1 MYRISLSV
9 HMCVCMEIYTWTHVY
24 EYVHVVVSRAS
35 VVNGVSYRGD
45 GPVGPTGRP
54 PAQREARPRTWLCGR
69 PRVRL
74 GFLRFPLLSS
84 DPPSLRAAVRASSF
98 LRLPASP
105 SCCLSR
111 HLSPASP
118 LTCRGRCPVLSSVCP
133 PAGCHRARR
142 CPGRPLL
149 LLRRSSARPW
159 AAAQI
164 SPREGS
170 RRDRVVA
177 VPPR

>member
-9 HMCVCMEIYTWTHVY
+9 HMCVCIEIYTWTHIY

-54 PAQREARPRTWLCGR
+54 SAQREARPRTRLCGR

-84 DPPSLRAAVRASSF
+84 DLPSLRAAVRASSF

-105 SCCLSR
+105 SCCLPR
-111 HLSPASP
+111 ESPYLPRTVPRAQQCVSP
-118 LTCRGRCPVLSSVCP
+118 CRVPSGPEVPRP
-133 PAGCHRARR
+133 P
-142 CPGRPLL
+142 L
-149 LLRRSSARPW
+149 
-159 AAAQI
+159 AAAEEVQ
-164 SPREGS
+164 RQALGS
-170 RRDRVVA
+170 CSDQPSGRF
-177 VPPR
+177 